1 MIYEPLLQDPLT
13 LRQAVLT
20 DLDEIKELFTATITT
35 VCTND
40 YTPEQIAVWASTVE
54 NSHRWYDAV
63 ASQFFLLAEIDDKI
77 VGFASLENNTH
88 IDFMYVHKDYQRQG
102 IAETL
107 MNELETEARDLHAMA
122 LTSDVSKTA
131 RPFFERIGF
140 DVITKQ
146 LNPRKGVEIVNYKMS
161 KKLTAV

>member
-1 MIYEPLLQDPLT
+1 MIYEPLLQDLLT
-13 LRQAVLT
+13 LRQAALT

-63 ASQFFLLAEIDDKI
+63 AGQLFLLAEMDDKI
-77 VGFASLENNTH
+77 VGFASLDNNTY

-107 MNELETEARDLHAMA
+107 MEELENEARDLGVTAI
-122 LTSDVSKTA
+122 TSDVSKTA
-131 RPFFERIGF
+131 KPFFEKIGF
-140 DVITKQ
+140 VVITEQ
-146 LNPRKGVEIVNYKMS
+146 LNLRKGVEIVNYKMR
-161 KKLTAV
+161 KELL

>member
-35 VCTND
+35 ICTND

-63 ASQFFLLAEIDDKI
+63 AGQLFLLAEMDDKI
-77 VGFASLENNTH
+77 VGFASLDNSTY

-102 IAETL
+102 IAEIL
-107 MNELETEARDLHAMA
+107 MEELEIEARDFGTIT

-140 DVITKQ
+140 EVVTEQ
-146 LNPRKGVEIVNYKMS
+146 LNLRRGVEIVNYKMS
-161 KKLTAV
+161 KALL